1 MKFMSTETTN
11 KPNTEATAPEKVK
24 KISKPR
30 KKGAKTAKQL
40 SHANV
45 YIQATYNNTI
55 VSIAD
60 LNGNVVAWST
70 AGHCGFK
77 GPKKAT
83 PYAASMVVKNA
94 LEKVNDFGLKDV
106 SLFVT
111 GVGQGREGAIRAFN
125 INNLNVVSIKDVTPM
140 PHNGCRKPRAR
151 RL

>member
-1 MKFMSTETTN
+1 MSDEMKTEQVAEAAATTET
-11 KPNTEATAPEKVK
+11 KK
-24 KISKPR
+24 KIAAKPR
-30 KKGAKTAKQL
+30 KKGAKVSKQVP
-40 SHANV
+40 HAYV

-77 GPKKAT
+77 GPKKAA
-83 PYAASMVVKNA
+83 PYAASVVVKNA

-125 INNLNVVSIKDVTPM
+125 INNLSVVSIKDVTPM
-140 PHNGCRKPRAR
+140 PHNGCRRPRAR

>member
-1 MKFMSTETTN
+1 MSDEMKTEQVAEAAATTET
-11 KPNTEATAPEKVK
+11 KK
-24 KISKPR
+24 KIAAKPR
-30 KKGAKTAKQL
+30 KKGAKVSKQVP
-40 SHANV
+40 HAYV

-83 PYAASMVVKNA
+83 PYAASVVVKNA

-140 PHNGCRKPRAR
+140 PHNGCRRPRAR

>member
-1 MKFMSTETTN
+1 MSTESTN
-11 KPNTEATAPEKVK
+11 KVKTEVAAQPEKVK
-24 KISKPR
+24 KVAKPR
-30 KKGAKTAKQL
+30 KKGAKVSKQL
-40 SHANV
+40 AHANV

-83 PYAASMVVKNA
+83 PYAASVVVKNA
-94 LEKVNDFGLKDV
+94 LEKVNEFGLKDV
-106 SLFVT
+106 SLFIT

>member
-1 MKFMSTETTN
+1 MSTEN
-11 KPNTEATAPEKVK
+11 VKKQETAEQPEKAGK
-24 KISKPR
+24 KVAAKSR
-30 KKGAKTAKQL
+30 KKVKTSKQL
-40 SHANV
+40 AHANV

-55 VSIAD
+55 VTLTD
-60 LNGNVVAWST
+60 LNGNAVAWSS

-83 PYAASMVVKNA
+83 PYAASVVVKNA
-94 LEKVNDFGLKDV
+94 LEKVLDYGIKDV

-125 INNLNVVSIKDVTPM
+125 VNNINVVSIKDVTPM

>member
-1 MKFMSTETTN
+1 MKTEQVAEVAANTET
-11 KPNTEATAPEKVK
+11 KK
-24 KISKPR
+24 KIAAKPR
-30 KKGAKTAKQL
+30 KKGAKASKQIP
-40 SHANV
+40 HAYV

-83 PYAASMVVKNA
+83 PYAASVVVRNA

-140 PHNGCRKPRAR
+140 PHNGCRRPRAR